1 MMEDTPIQD
10 VPNKRK
16 KTHKKMGAK
25 KIYSIIF
32 LAIFA
37 FCSICAIHQFTNS
50 VSATVMINSALS
62 ADGKNVLCKKK
73 GVVEKG
79 FHCRS
84 FDYDPL
90 LRVPRPK
97 APELPTFD
105 PEEFKI

>member
-1 MMEDTPIQD
+1 MFDKKFFDT
-10 VPNKRK
+10 
-16 KTHKKMGAK
+16 
-25 KIYSIIF
+25 KIEPRCEY
-32 LAIFA
+32 
-37 FCSICAIHQFTNS
+37 CSLGY
-50 VSATVMINSALS
+50 LS

-79 FHCRS
+79 FHCRA

-90 LRVPRPK
+90 LRVPRPR